1 MVAGMVIHAH
11 LWPVAW
17 VLFPERFSAQGWPPH
32 PLWPSWLKPF
42 LWCDKKV
49 SSEGWNDYTM
59 LMANGYV
66 WYEIYVY
73 NYVYALMFRAY
84 KLHTWCIM
92 TCLWMPLG
100 GSHSLLAP
108 WRGCK
113 IVFIVHVDSGGTN
126 KYILGWIRRKMYIR
140 LHTHTLQIPIL

>member
-32 PLWPSWLKPF
+32 PLSPSWLKPF
-42 LWCDKKV
+42 LWCDKKKRHQRRMK
-49 SSEGWNDYTM
+49 WLHN
-59 LMANGYV
+59 ANRKWMF

-84 KLHTWCIM
+84 KLQTWCIM
-92 TCLWMPLG
+92 TCLWG
-100 GSHSLLAP
+100 DSHSLLAP

-113 IVFIVHVDSGGTN
+113 IVFIVHVNSGGTN
-126 KYILGWIRRKMYIR
+126 KYILGWIRRKMYIYKQIPG
-140 LHTHTLQIPIL
+140 TVIPIL